1 MKKEMEVKSHVLEM
15 LKEMLMGNDGGKFK
29 PKMVSMEIVIP
40 KKGSDKEGLD
50 EVLEDAARA
59 HPVHEEPDG
68 DEYCEGGMAKKYSKG
83 GAVEGTGLDEP
94 GGFEDMDLQHA
105 DGDNFEVE
113 KKPKMSLKEFL
124 KSRK

>member
-1 MKKEMEVKSHVLEM
+1 MEVKSHVLEM
-15 LKEMLMGNDGGKFK
+15 LKDMLMGNEGGKFK

-40 KKGSDKEGLD
+40 KKGGDKEGL
-50 EVLEDAARA
+50 EDLLQHASEA
-59 HPVHEEPDG
+59 HPAHEEPDG
-68 DEYCEGGMAKKYSKG
+68 DEYCEGGMAKYSKG

-94 GGFEDMDLQHA
+94 GGFEDMDLEHV
-105 DGDNFEVE
+105 DDDNYHVD